1 MATLADRP
9 GSLERAGISG
19 GPGLRC
25 HMSTETVCEAAQ
37 SSVQTIYKW
46 GLNSFRWGSTE
57 QERMAP
63 QNRTE
68 RNHNRMLGHS
78 QEPKSKNS
86 GNKETQNG
94 QSLYDSKSENQ
105 SSILINTHFRRHK
118 ANTAFLSD
126 RVQSTNQLTDM
137 CKVINSSPFARQN

>member
-9 GSLERAGISG
+9 GSLEREGISG

-25 HMSTETVCEAAQ
+25 HMSTEIVCEAAQ
-37 SSVQTIYKW
+37 SSVRTIYKW
-46 GLNSFRWGSTE
+46 GLNSFRWRSTE
-57 QERMAP
+57 QKRMAP

-86 GNKETQNG
+86 RNKHG
-94 QSLYDSKSENQ
+94 MGSLDDSKSENQ
-105 SSILINTHFRRHK
+105 SSILINTHFKRHK

-126 RVQSTNQLTDM
+126 RVQSTNQLTNM